1 MGSNELS
8 PSAGSSCP
16 PRFTAADGRRKERDD
31 ERGTLLIGI
40 GSIAHID
47 GSPRLAALGADSASG
62 GKARKFGGAAAF
74 STRQRCGS
82 YTSFGAHYHPS
93 RLLYRPAASGKGL

>member
-31 ERGTLLIGI
+31 ERGTLLIDI

-47 GSPRLAALGADSASG
+47 GSPRLATLGADMASG
-62 GKARKFGGAAAF
+62 GKARKSSGRAGF
-74 STRQRCGS
+74 STKQRSSC
-82 YTSFGAHYHPS
+82 
-93 RLLYRPAASGKGL
+93 